1 MIVAFLLSY
10 AIKGLAYVEL
20 EKNREDLSQTVISDS
35 HKGLI
40 DLDHIDV
47 KNGQRD
53 SGIISEKALGE

>member
-1 MIVAFLLSY
+1 M
-10 AIKGLAYVEL
+10 EL
-20 EKNREDLSQTVISDS
+20 EKYREDLSQTVISDS

-53 SGIISEKALGE
+53 SGVISEKQGVGRVAQHG

>member
-47 KNGQRD
+47 KNGQRFRYNL
-53 SGIISEKALGE
+53 KNRALGE